1 MATKSLQGFKGIP
14 VPIGSLSYYS
24 GNASIPYSYVL
35 ANGSALSRTDY
46 PELFSAFGTSYG
58 APSPTTFSL
67 PNLLTFPY
75 LEGSSVF
82 NPTPNPV
89 SLPTSGAITLIQ
101 PNMPSLTQGN
111 FTFQSWSLSASI
123 NGNSWYHNSGPRA
136 DVVELTANSAVKA
149 NSSDVDSYSGS
160 ASCNFGFQGPND
172 PFTPTLSSAS
182 TLDPAFITLVPIIK
196 AFSHFIPVDTPD
208 VAVGNGP
215 FVVTPASQAYYP
227 PAPEI
232 QYSADTNLSGFL
244 PVFPPYW
251 T

>member
-14 VPIGSLSYYS
+14 IPIGSLSYYS

-35 ANGSALSRTDY
+35 ANGSALSRADY

-67 PNLLTFPY
+67 PNLITSPY
-75 LEGSSVF
+75 LEGSNVF

-89 SLPTSGAITLIQ
+89 VLPTSSAITLGQ
-101 PNMPSLTQGN
+101 GNMPSLTAGN
-111 FTFQSWSLSASI
+111 FAFQSWSLSASI

-136 DVVELTANSAVKA
+136 YVVPLTANNAVKA
-149 NSSDVDSYSGS
+149 DSSDVSSYSGS
-160 ASCNFGFQGPND
+160 ASCDIGFQGPNN

-196 AFSHFIPVDTPD
+196 AFSYFISVETPA
-208 VAVGNGP
+208 VAVGDGP
-215 FVVTPASQAYYP
+215 FVVTPATQAYYP
-227 PAPEI
+227 PAPQI
-232 QYSADTNLSGFL
+232 QYSADSNLSGFV
-244 PVFPPYW
+244 PQFPPYW